1 MPAERFPA
9 IELVPKKE
17 TQLLDFLSS
26 NEESDGRGIVIAVL
40 DQGKMVHLRLFSER
54 FMLHKLCEI
63 LIYQKCKK
71 FKFWSGLIKSAG
83 TPMDT
88 YTICDSVA
96 IKKKKTVIL

>member
-40 DQGKMVHLRLFSER
+40 DQGKMVHLRLCSER
-54 FMLHKLCEI
+54 FMLHK
-63 LIYQKCKK
+63 
-71 FKFWSGLIKSAG
+71 
-83 TPMDT
+83 
-88 YTICDSVA
+88 
-96 IKKKKTVIL
+96 